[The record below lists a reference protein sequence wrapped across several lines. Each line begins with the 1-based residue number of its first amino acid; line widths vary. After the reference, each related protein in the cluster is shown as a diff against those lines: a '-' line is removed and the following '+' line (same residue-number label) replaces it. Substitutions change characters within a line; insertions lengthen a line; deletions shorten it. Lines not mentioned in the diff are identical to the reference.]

1 MIVYGIS
8 FDCFICLS
16 FEGHLLSAL
25 FKTSLIVCVAFK
37 NALSGDE
44 SIDCE
49 HF

>member
-8 FDCFICLS
+8 FNCFIFLS

-25 FKTSLIVCVAFK
+25 FKSSLIVCIAF
-37 NALSGDE
+37 NNVLSGDE